1 MFSKT
6 YKIVNPTVIEEFLE
20 NVEPNENEAIVKI
33 EKLAICKADIRY
45 YLGLRAKEVLDKKY
59 PITPIH
65 EAVGV
70 IIKDPTGKFNKGD
83 RVILV
88 PNLVD
93 ESKCSSCLQTRCQDY
108 AIDQNYCPNA
118 KFASSTSD
126 GFLRQYVAY
135 NTNFIVKYDSK
146 IESKYAVFSEL
157 LSVANAAT
165 RRASN
170 LINSKEI
177 AIWGDGI
184 MAYMVYIILNKVL
197 HHNVTVIGLDENK
210 LELFKD
216 ATTMTVEEIKNSSKQ
231 FSTIFECVGGKGS
244 ESAINAMIDHS
255 SIGAIL
261 ILMGVSED
269 LIQINTRKV
278 LEKGICLKGV
288 TRSSVNDFI
297 LVSKYIESEEVI
309 EAIKPLIL
317 SITTLKDTSDIYG
330 VFDAEIENKKIIGKN
345 IMEF

>member
-1 MFSKT
+1 MFSTT
-6 YKIVNPTVIEEFLE
+6 YKIVNPKVIEEFIE
-20 NVEPNENEAIVKI
+20 NIEPRENEAIVKI

-59 PITPIH
+59 PLTPIH
-65 EAVGV
+65 EAVGI
-70 IIKDPTGKFNKGD
+70 IIKDPSGKFKKGD

-88 PNLVD
+88 PNMVD
-93 ESKCSSCLQTRCQDY
+93 ESKCSSCLQLRCQDY

-126 GFLRQYVAY
+126 GFLRQYVTY
-135 NTNFIVKYDSK
+135 NTNFMVKYDEN
-146 IESKYAVFSEL
+146 IDSKYAVFSEL

-165 RRASN
+165 RRATN
-170 LINSKEI
+170 LGSKKGI

-184 MAYMVYIILNKVL
+184 MAYMVYIIINKVFHL
-197 HHNVTVIGLDENK
+197 PVTVVGLHKGK
-210 LELFKD
+210 LEMFKD
-216 ATTMTVEEIKNSSKQ
+216 ATKMTVEEMDNSNIE
-231 FSTIFECVGGKGS
+231 FDTIFECVGGRGS
-244 ESAINAMIDHS
+244 ESAINSMINHS
-255 SIGAIL
+255 SIGAML
-261 ILMGVSED
+261 VLMGVSEEP
-269 LIQINTRKV
+269 IKINTRRV

-297 LVSKYIESEEVI
+297 LVAKYIEQLEVI

-330 VFDAEIENKKIIGKN
+330 VFDAEIENTEVIGKN